1 MPSAVSIRAQTMS
14 LRRPILNT
22 CASTLRI
29 LSVAGSA
36 AAASKGETGSAQT
49 VPSFK
54 NSLREK
60 RFIIRVE
67 PSELKSQ
74 RHLQLSWVADRSADD
89 RGLDVPDRGIG
100 LPELWGVENI
110 ECLGAKL

>member
-14 LRRPILNT
+14 LRRPIFNT

-36 AAASKGETGSAQT
+36 AAASKGETGSAQND
-49 VPSFK
+49 PSFK

-60 RFIIRVE
+60 RFIIIVE

-74 RHLQLSWVADRSADD
+74 RHLQLPRVADRTANDGS
-89 RGLDVPDRGIG
+89 LDVPDRGIG
-100 LPELWGVENI
+100 LPELWAVEYI